1 MTNAQEIIDRALFP
15 MRDTGATAYFD
26 PDELLGF
33 VNDAQ
38 ADLSARERL
47 FRSYATVTVQSDAEG
62 AYFELPPQA
71 IAPRWIKDPHGIEVG
86 QLDESTFNE
95 YKNVIPEDAE
105 TYIATYYSDRAFL
118 WPMPVTGTQFSFGF
132 YAVPAKL
139 ADPADDISLHQ
150 IWEAKLVRFV
160 RAECYLRLGDVQQ
173 AAIDKQE
180 YEKGLRP
187 ASAAVDRAVPGKI
200 NLAFEPGP
208 FDLDLDSTIR
218 GR

>member
-26 PDELLGF
+26 PAELLGF

-38 ADLSARERL
+38 ADIAARERQ
-47 FRSYATVTVQSDAEG
+47 FRSFATVVVAVDAEG
-62 AYFELPPQA
+62 AYFELPPSC
-71 IAPRWIKDPHGIEVG
+71 IAPRWIRDTHGVEVG

-95 YKNVIPEDAE
+95 YKFVIPEDSE
-105 TYIATYYSDRAFL
+105 TYIATYYGNRCFL
-118 WPMPVTGTQFSFGF
+118 WPMPETGTTFSFGF
-132 YAVPAKL
+132 YSVPAKL
-139 ADPADDISLHQ
+139 VDPGEDISLHQ
-150 IWEAKLVRFV
+150 IWEAKLIRYVRS
-160 RAECYLRLGDVQQ
+160 ECYLRLGDIQNAGV
-173 AAIDKQE
+173 DKAE

-187 ASAAVDRAVPGKI
+187 ASASVDRAVPGKI

-208 FDLDLDSTIR
+208 FDLPDDSTIR